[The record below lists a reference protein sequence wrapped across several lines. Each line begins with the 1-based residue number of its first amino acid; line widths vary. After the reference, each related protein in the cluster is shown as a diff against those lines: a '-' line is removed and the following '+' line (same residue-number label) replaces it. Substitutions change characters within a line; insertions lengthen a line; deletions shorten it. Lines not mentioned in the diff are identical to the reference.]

1 MEIKDILTN
10 GIAIIALLVSIF
22 SILQSRRTAKEQLKL
37 QKSASKLAEKQ
48 LEILKKEENN
58 KSLPRLNVTIQKQ
71 GNSHC
76 FYITNTGNV
85 TVYNLNLEFINS
97 PDNPLFNDAHEKLP
111 YPELRCNT
119 DLKLRAAFDGDSSSD
134 YKVKLTWENQE
145 GIQSED
151 IFYTSW

>member
-71 GNSHC
+71 GNNHY
-76 FYITNTGNV
+76 FYITNRGNV
-85 TVYNLNLEFINS
+85 TIYNLNLELIDCS
-97 PDNPLFNDAHEKLP
+97 DNPLFDAHEKLP
-111 YPELRCNT
+111 YPELRYDNA
-119 DLKLRAAFDGDSSSD
+119 LKLGAAFACDSSSN

-145 GIQSED
+145 GIQSEE